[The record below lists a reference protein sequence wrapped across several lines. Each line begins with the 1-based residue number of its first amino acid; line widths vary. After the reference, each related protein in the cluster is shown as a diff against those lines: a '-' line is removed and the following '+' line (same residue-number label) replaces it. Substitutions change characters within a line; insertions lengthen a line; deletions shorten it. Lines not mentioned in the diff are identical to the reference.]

1 MKRITYL
8 VISVTLIILMFI
20 LGSEIKENSS
30 VSSNNTSVQAR
41 VQSSETVTDPLY
53 FIAHDETGAVISDI
67 NLIIIDSNGKTVGIT
82 KTGKDGTADITVT
95 VPVDKRY
102 DSDIGTVTVIG
113 YNNDKYRRTVLLEVP
128 VAGGGVMNQ
137 DLTMLLKTGYRDEE
151 INVCYGN
158 IYHMFSMD
166 MVNKYIPWNGK

>member
-1 MKRITYL
+1 MKKITYL
-8 VISVTLIILMFI
+8 VISITLISALFI
-20 LGSEIKENSS
+20 FGFVIKEKSS
-30 VSSNNTSVQAR
+30 IFSNNVSAKASE
-41 VQSSETVTDPLY
+41 QSSETVTDPIHL
-53 FIAHDETGAVISDI
+53 IAHDEAGVLIPDI
-67 NLIIIDSNGKTVGIT
+67 NLIIIDSNGKIVGTT
-82 KTGKDGTADITVT
+82 KTGKDGTVDITVT

-102 DSDIGTVTVIG
+102 NSIIGTVTVIG